1 MKIHYFKRR
10 LTLTLSLSVTAITLA
25 AVVLNSCTKDKNV
38 PGTGTNGTAINHASV
53 SQPANAL
60 TQVLTVANLRVL
72 SNGVN
77 QVMFNENAQVLNV
90 YDNAVFAR
98 LQAAFTAHS
107 KVKVTFS
114 PWQAQ
119 VINVTEPTSQ
129 EITKAAHGAA
139 ANTAG
144 TVLTAAQL
152 KSMNDNDINNSAK
165 LGILDNQN
173 AATSKQSLSS
183 VIPSISEAEAIFNY
197 IARQCCKLSGPY
209 DVDYCIS
216 FQYCEDGCYARAQ
229 KMGYIFNTTYHYSLH
244 KIFSFA
250 NQGNDELSVQAE
262 KWGGCCI
269 NWWYHVA
276 PLLNVQTTTG
286 IKAYVFDPAMFDQPV
301 LLSVW
306 LHAQENPACSG
317 SYNPHVSMINVQPQ
331 ASYSPSD
338 YTGYNFDTDP
348 YYASTDYTL
357 SSYASLST
365 CP

>member
-1 MKIHYFKRR
+1 MKKHYFKRR
-10 LTLTLSLSVTAITLA
+10 LTLTLSLGITAIALG
-25 AVVLNSCTKDKNV
+25 AVILNSCTKDSNL
-38 PGTGTNGTAINHASV
+38 PGTGTNGTAINNTSV
-53 SQPANAL
+53 NQPANSL
-60 TQVLTVANLRVL
+60 TQVLTVANLRKL
-72 SNGVN
+72 SNGAN
-77 QVMFNENAQVLNV
+77 QVMFNENAQVLSV
-90 YDNAVFAR
+90 TDDAALTK
-98 LQAAFTAHS
+98 LQAAFATHT

-119 VINVTEPTSQ
+119 VISVAEPTSQ
-129 EITKAAHGAA
+129 EIAKAAHGTMV
-139 ANTAG
+139 NTTG
-144 TVLTAAQL
+144 TVLTAAEL
-152 KSMNDNDINNSAK
+152 KSLSDDAINNSAK
-165 LGILDNQN
+165 LGILDKKEESN
-173 AATSKQSLSS
+173 SKQSLSS
-183 VIPSISEAEAIFNY
+183 VIPNMAQAEAIFNY

-229 KMGYIFNTTYHYSLH
+229 KMGYIFNNTYHYSLH

-250 NQGNDELSVQAE
+250 NNGSDELSVEAE

-276 PLLNVQTTTG
+276 PLLNVQTPTG

-306 LHAQENPACSG
+306 LHAQENPACAG

-331 ASYSPSD
+331 SSYSPTS
-338 YTGYNFDTDP
+338 YTGLTFDTDP
-348 YYASTDYTL
+348 NFTSTDYTL
-357 SSYASLST
+357 SNYASLST